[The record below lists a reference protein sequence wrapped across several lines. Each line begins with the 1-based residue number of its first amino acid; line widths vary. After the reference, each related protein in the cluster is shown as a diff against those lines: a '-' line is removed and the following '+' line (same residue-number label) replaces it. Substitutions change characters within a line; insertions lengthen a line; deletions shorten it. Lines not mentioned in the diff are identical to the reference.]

1 MMGCQQEPATAIAT
15 RRGFLGVMGAAS
27 LVGATAAAAQV
38 SVPSRPTGRPYPQA
52 IRPLRDGKPSF
63 GYAIVGLGKYAL
75 NQILPAFA
83 ECRHAR
89 LAALVSGDP
98 AKAKRVAGQYGL
110 EPAKTYSY
118 DDYDQIA
125 TDPTIDAVYIIL
137 PNALHAD
144 YAIRALRAGKHVLCE
159 KPMAT
164 SVEDCRRMIAAAKQ
178 ARRELMIGYRCHYD
192 PTNRKAVSLLREG
205 AIGKL
210 RVVTTDNTDVL
221 DFADPSA
228 QWRVTRALSGG
239 GSLMDIGIY
248 GVNAARYLL
257 DEDPVEVQAMIPPSD
272 DPHFREVED
281 RIAWIMR
288 YRSGAMVHGSSSFS
302 TAATTRF
309 GLQGTTASMEM
320 NPATGY
326 YANRVDVKADDTRSW
341 STPMFTI
348 PELNQFSAQL
358 DHLPVQLAKKERVR
372 STGEEGMQDVRLLQA
387 IYEAARTQRPVSTD
401 WGNWRAG

>member
-1 MMGCQQEPATAIAT
+1 MEWQTTNEPVAT
-15 RRGFLGVMGAAS
+15 RRDFLGVVGAAS
-27 LVGATAAAAQV
+27 LVGATAATAAQA
-38 SVPSRPTGRPYPQA
+38 PPPRPVGRPYPQA
-52 IRPLRDGKPSF
+52 IRPLRHGPPTF
-63 GYAIVGLGKYAL
+63 GYAVVGLGKYAL

-98 AKAKRVAGQYGL
+98 AKARRVAGQYEL
-110 EPAKTYSY
+110 DPAKTYSY
-118 DDYDQIA
+118 DDYDRIA
-125 TDPTIDAVYIIL
+125 QDPTIDAVYIIL

-144 YAIRALRAGKHVLCE
+144 YAIRASRAGKHVMCE

-192 PTNRKAVSLLREG
+192 PINRKAMSLIREG
-205 AIGKL
+205 AIGQL
-210 RVVTTDNTDVL
+210 RIVTTDNTDAL
-221 DFADPSA
+221 EFADPSA
-228 QWRVTRALSGG
+228 QWRVNRALSGG
-239 GSLMDIGIY
+239 GSLMDIGLY
-248 GVNAARYLL
+248 GVNASRYLL
-257 DEDPVEVQAMIPPSD
+257 DEDPIEVQAMIAPTD

-281 RIAWIMR
+281 RIAWMMR
-288 YRSGAMVHGSSSFS
+288 YRSGAMVHGSASFS
-302 TAATTRF
+302 TTATTRF
-309 GLQGTTASMEM
+309 GLQGTTAAMEM

-326 YANRVDVKADDTRSW
+326 YANRIDVKAEDTRTW
-341 STPMFTI
+341 STPMFAM

-358 DHLPVQLAKKERVR
+358 DHLPIQLATKERVR